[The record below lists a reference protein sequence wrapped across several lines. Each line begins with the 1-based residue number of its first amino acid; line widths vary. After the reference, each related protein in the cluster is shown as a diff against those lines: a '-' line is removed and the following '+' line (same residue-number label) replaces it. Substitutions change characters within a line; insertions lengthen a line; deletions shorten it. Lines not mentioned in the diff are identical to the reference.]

1 MLEQTGEFG
10 QIDTDQLKMVSNHLF
25 MVFHG
30 MVSMDQR
37 GEDLAQ
43 RFSQTIYA
51 TRFNKLLLV
60 WSLMAPTT
68 SDLEQIPTDGI
79 VLGGLPPIELHKM
92 LRAKN

>member
-1 MLEQTGEFG
+1 
-10 QIDTDQLKMVSNHLF
+10 
-25 MVFHG
+25 